1 MVATTQIRRGCP
13 VWSEVLLGALINLKA
28 LHELNHFLMFFVNHF
43 TGWLEPLVSRIA
55 VNETNVAVPIIDI
68 INDDTF
74 ELKFLP
80 EVTSIGGFNWEL
92 IYTWHGVPEKEMQ
105 RNEYKKYLPIR
116 YG

>member
-1 MVATTQIRRGCP
+1 MAWTDSFPNVCFYCR
-13 VWSEVLLGALINLKA
+13 LII
-28 LHELNHFLMFFVNHF
+28 HF

-55 VNETNVAVPIIDI
+55 VNETNVAEPIIDI

-92 IYTWHGVPEKEMQ
+92 IYSWHGVPEKEMQ

-116 YG
+116 YE